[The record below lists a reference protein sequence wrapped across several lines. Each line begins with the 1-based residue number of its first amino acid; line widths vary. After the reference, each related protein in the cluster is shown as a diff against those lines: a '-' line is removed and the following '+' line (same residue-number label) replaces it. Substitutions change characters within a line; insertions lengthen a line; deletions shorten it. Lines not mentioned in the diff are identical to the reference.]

1 MGIISLSSLITS
13 QITLAT
19 SELWPF
25 IYTKQWQFSSV
36 HSLTLTVVV
45 WSSWNL
51 RKMFMGIISRTSL
64 ITSQIPLAFHSFGP
78 LCKTSS
84 CWCNMW
90 PINYFAMKHGAC
102 YDNWYYGHIMF
113 WLAVLLLQLGS
124 IPNTCRWL

>member
-13 QITLAT
+13 QIALDLQ
-19 SELWPF
+19 SYGPLF
-25 IYTKQWQFSSV
+25 IQNNWQFSPV
-36 HSLTLTVVV
+36 CSLTLTVVV

-51 RKMFMGIISRTSL
+51 RKMFMGIISRPSL

-102 YDNWYYGHIMF
+102 YNNWYYGHIMF

-124 IPNTCRWL
+124 IPNRWL